1 MIVKGTYTSVWDN
14 DVLATSNVEVD
25 TETHAIEFL
34 DDPIG
39 VEGVNA
45 LTAEYVTLP
54 WNSYAREVDPD
65 GDDYVNIRACRKDE
79 VDEVYPKQ
87 EVYVYG

>member
-1 MIVKGTYTSVWDN
+1 MIVKGTYTSVWNN

-39 VEGVNA
+39 VECVNRYRRP
-45 LTAEYVTLP
+45 YV
-54 WNSYAREVDPD
+54 
-65 GDDYVNIRACRKDE
+65 
-79 VDEVYPKQ
+79 
-87 EVYVYG
+87 